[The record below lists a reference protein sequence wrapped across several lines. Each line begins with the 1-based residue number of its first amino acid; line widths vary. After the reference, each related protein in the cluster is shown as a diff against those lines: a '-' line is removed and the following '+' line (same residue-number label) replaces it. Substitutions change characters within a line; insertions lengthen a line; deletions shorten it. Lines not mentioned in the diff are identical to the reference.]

1 MSIFKCRFRCRFRCR
16 CYSCCLSCRMRTRRN
31 NRKIAKT
38 VPMFILYKKRFLCHS
53 TLWHLSKFPFQIDGP
68 QGLLQLFMQQNSRKK
83 SCFSLEIEREEKE
96 IPRCT
101 RRVEGYEICSSLCAA
116 RARYK
121 SFNLVLQFFDRE
133 DALIP
138 VFGPNSLQLLTDVI
152 FLAFVC
158 LKKSHDN
165 KI

>member
-1 MSIFKCRFRCRFRCR
+1 MSIFKWRFRCR
-16 CYSCCLSCRMRTRRN
+16 CYRCCLSCRMQTRRN
-31 NRKIAKT
+31 NRKIAQT
-38 VPMFILYKKRFLCHS
+38 VPMFILRNVFFVILLYDAFPNFHLKS
-53 TLWHLSKFPFQIDGP
+53 TVSKDYCNYSCSKI
-68 QGLLQLFMQQNSRKK
+68 LEKK
-83 SCFSLEIEREEKE
+83 SCFSLETEREEKE
-96 IPRCT
+96 IPRRT

-116 RARYK
+116 SARYK